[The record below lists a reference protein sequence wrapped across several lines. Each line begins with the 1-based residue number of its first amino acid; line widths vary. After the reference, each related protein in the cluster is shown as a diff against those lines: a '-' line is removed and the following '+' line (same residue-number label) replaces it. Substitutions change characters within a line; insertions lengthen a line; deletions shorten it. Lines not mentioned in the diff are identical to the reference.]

1 MEHFKLEP
9 LSKFYRP
16 KDTILTWAMSPIFMW
31 RWKWVARNV
40 LKFSGISSTLC
51 LIFPRIS
58 PSPTFC
64 QPSRRP
70 FSPAFF
76 KWIQS
81 ILCWSSILQSLVSQH
96 PFWVKLPQQFP
107 EKYCYKVNT
116 QLPPHLPCFREL
128 VLFSLIFQMNFVL
141 VINIWQPRQSAPSTL
156 MYHVS
161 LFTGCRVVTLA
172 KWSTID
178 GNPVVKFQ
186 DWGHALFS
194 WKVVSTATPPK
205 PTAIS

>member
-1 MEHFKLEP
+1 MEHFKWEP

-31 RWKWVARNV
+31 RWKWVAKNV

-58 PSPTFC
+58 PSPTFY

-76 KWIQS
+76 KRIQS

-96 PFWVKLPQQFP
+96 PFWVILPQQFP
-107 EKYCYKVNT
+107 EKYCYKVKSKY
-116 QLPPHLPCFREL
+116 PAAAFS
-128 VLFSLIFQMNFVL
+128 VLSRACFVL
-141 VINIWQPRQSAPSTL
+141 PYISNEFCA
-156 MYHVS
+156 
-161 LFTGCRVVTLA
+161 
-172 KWSTID
+172 
-178 GNPVVKFQ
+178 
-186 DWGHALFS
+186 GHQYLTAS
-194 WKVVSTATPPK
+194 SVST
-205 PTAIS
+205 